1 MAKIEG
7 FLSNDNTGRNCLVL
21 KKKKGHINQREAYEW
36 LEAHNRRGCS
46 FVHMVDCP
54 EEVPTDLY
62 DEGDTWILYE
72 PDDVLR
78 ELIARAELQTGTRY
92 KLSEE

>member
-1 MAKIEG
+1 
-7 FLSNDNTGRNCLVL
+7 
-21 KKKKGHINQREAYEW
+21 
-36 LEAHNRRGCS
+36 
-46 FVHMVDCP
+46 MVDCP